1 MSQRPDVDLAF
12 EILKCLKTGD
22 LPTLLN
28 LLDNPL
34 SSAAVQ
40 CEKAVCLRVACD
52 TNREDFVRALLPY
65 CRPEDMGA
73 ALHRCLAEGTLAL
86 FDLITQHDPTSVQF
100 MGVDTLWVLALRHHH
115 AHQKNLTEDEQ
126 ESKAALYRF
135 LDWVP
140 QETVDKYLYQM
151 QSYPHNAPPHV
162 EHLHIVLAHRLAQQQ
177 KELLEQNVQAQVETT
192 KTTTVQRKI

>member
-1 MSQRPDVDLAF
+1 MPQRPDVDLAF
-12 EILKCLKTGD
+12 EIFQCLETGD
-22 LPTLLN
+22 LPTLLS

-40 CEKAVCLRVACD
+40 CEKAVCLREACD
-52 TNREDFVRALLPY
+52 TNREDFVRALLPH
-65 CRPEDMGA
+65 CRPEDMGE

-86 FDLITQHDPTSVQF
+86 FDLIVQYDPTSVQF

-115 AHQKNLTEDEQ
+115 AHQKKRADEEQ

-140 QETVDKYLYQM
+140 QDTVDKYLYEM
-151 QSYPHNAPPHV
+151 QNHPHNASPHV
-162 EHLHIVLAHRLAQQQ
+162 ERLQNVVAHRLAQQQ

-192 KTTTVQRKI
+192 KTSTVQRKI

>member
-12 EILKCLKTGD
+12 EIFECLKTGD
-22 LPTLLN
+22 LPTLLS
-28 LLDNPL
+28 LLNNPL

-40 CEKAVCLRVACD
+40 CEHSFCLRKACD
-52 TNREDFVRALLPY
+52 INREDFVRALLPY

-73 ALHRCLAEGTLAL
+73 ALHRCLAKGALTL
-86 FDLITQHDPTSVQF
+86 FDLIVQHDPTSVRF
-100 MGVDTLWVLALRHHH
+100 MGVDTLRILAARHHH
-115 AHQKNLTEDEQ
+115 AHQKNLTEEEQ
-126 ESKAALYRF
+126 ESQAALYRF

-151 QSYPHNAPPHV
+151 QSYPHNARPHV
-162 EHLHIVLAHRLAQQQ
+162 EHLQAVLAHRLAQQQ

>member
-1 MSQRPDVDLAF
+1 MFQRPDVDLAF
-12 EILKCLKTGD
+12 EIFQCLETGD
-22 LPTLLN
+22 LPTLLS

-34 SSAAVQ
+34 TPAAVQ
-40 CEKAVCLRVACD
+40 CEKALCLRKACD

-65 CRPEDMGA
+65 CRAEDMGA
-73 ALHRCLAEGTLAL
+73 ALHRCLAESAL
-86 FDLITQHDPTSVQF
+86 GVFDLIVQHDPTSVRF
-100 MGVDTLWVLALRHHH
+100 IGVDTLWVLALKHHH
-115 AHQKNLTEDEQ
+115 AHQKNLREEEQ

-162 EHLHIVLAHRLAQQQ
+162 EHLQNIVAHRLAQQQ
-177 KELLEQNVQAQVETT
+177 KELLDQNVQAQVETT
-192 KTTTVQRKI
+192 KRSTVQRKI